1 MSTGRKMNT
10 FQPNSEGLQKR
21 YTAHGI
27 FNILLLFSRSV
38 VLLEFATAH
47 LLLLK

>member
-1 MSTGRKMNT
+1 MNT

-21 YTAHGI
+21 YRAHDI
-27 FNILLLFSRSV
+27 FNMILLLFSRSV